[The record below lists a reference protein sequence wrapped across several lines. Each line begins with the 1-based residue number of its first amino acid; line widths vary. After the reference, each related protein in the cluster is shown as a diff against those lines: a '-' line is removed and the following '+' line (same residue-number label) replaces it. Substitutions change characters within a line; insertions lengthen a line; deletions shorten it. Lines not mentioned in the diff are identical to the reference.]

1 MGGCLSLSRKPDLS
15 GPTFSHYSLTSQ
27 EDHLDLYPGFR
38 YAETESSTLEDSQ
51 SAWRRS
57 SVPLLESW
65 ETSSQASQPGAYY
78 CDNTSE
84 VNRAPLEGNTPGSQ
98 LWDRTIGKLRN
109 SLRRNKV
116 RAAASTQ
123 AEQSESVRQRERQ
136 RLSTDTTSEDLV

>member
-1 MGGCLSLSRKPDLS
+1 MGGCFSLSRKPDLS

-65 ETSSQASQPGAYY
+65 ETSSQSSEPGAFY

-84 VNRAPLEGNTPGSQ
+84 VNRAPLEGNTPGSHI
-98 LWDRTIGKLRN
+98 WERTIGKLRS

-116 RAAASTQ
+116 RQ
-123 AEQSESVRQRERQ
+123 AEQQESVRQRERQ